1 MGTSVV
7 IADDLSRTDLQ
18 RTDLLSGDSL
28 RKNRHCPRRAAERS
42 RLLATLASEALI
54 AEAEL
59 TPKPGLVDRRGSG
72 AHSDLS
78 LDLMRLSATV
88 LQSYF
93 VAMSSTSVGRDADS
107 VLRQELAA
115 IGREAECLM
124 YKVTCG
130 INTHKGAIWNL
141 GLLIAAAA
149 RREGQTVREI
159 AAAAGARLPGR
170 PQPELITH
178 GDMVRNRYG
187 ATGARGEASNGF
199 PHVVEFGLPMLRER
213 RAAKC
218 SEEICRLDALLS
230 VMSQVDD
237 TCVLYRGGSEA
248 LTLVKSGAEAIL
260 MAGGYGSAHG
270 QTLMRELDG
279 QLIARHISP
288 GGSADLLAAT
298 IFLDTVEREQN
309 EIAKDQSGWEERDGA
324 A

>member
-1 MGTSVV
+1 MGTSFHVTN
-7 IADDLSRTDLQ
+7 DLSRISD
-18 RTDLLSGDSL
+18 
-28 RKNRHCPRRAAERS
+28 RKDTRYSSRAADRS
-42 RLLATLASEALI
+42 RWLGALAFQALI
-54 AEAEL
+54 AEGEL

-72 AHSDLS
+72 AHHDLS
-78 LDLMRLSATV
+78 LDLMKLSATV
-88 LQSYF
+88 LEPYF
-93 VAMSSTSVGRDADS
+93 VAMSSTSVGRRVDS
-107 VLRQELAA
+107 RLRQELAA
-115 IGREAECLM
+115 IGRDAEAMMC
-124 YKVTCG
+124 KATRG
-130 INTHKGAIWNL
+130 SNTHKGAIWNL

-149 RREGQTVREI
+149 RRESQTVREI
-159 AAAAGARLPGR
+159 AAAAGAIARLPDR
-170 PQPELITH
+170 PQPELIPP

-230 VMSQVDD
+230 LMSQVDD

-270 QTLMRELDG
+270 QTLMHELDG

-298 IFLDTVEREQN
+298 LFLDTVEREQN
-309 EIAKDQSGWEERDGA
+309 EIAKNQSGWEERDGA